1 MKKDLF
7 NLQLENH
14 FLKDRLANTTDE
26 HFRAMHN
33 ENVKLKLEVVNYAK
47 EIKRLKKIILQQDRG
62 LKDLQRQLDELA
74 ANGAGRGGASA
85 SASAKEKERALELER
100 LWKEEKQRRKEM
112 ELAVKELE
120 DELAAAG
127 AGAGAGEAAGSRS
140 ISTSGDST
148 KLREQLED
156 AEASEKVWRERCEAL
171 EEEVENVKATAED
184 QMEEMEKLRHEAD
197 RAVEEV
203 EKLKAAGLNESVGL
217 GKGREGRLTQ
227 RIADLE
233 GVSMKLSYVPKSTMP
248 VEVIA

>member
-62 LKDLQRQLDELA
+62 LKDLQRQLDDLA
-74 ANGAGRGGASA
+74 AKGNGRGGGDP
-85 SASAKEKERALELER
+85 KDKERALELEG
-100 LWKEEKQRRKEM
+100 LWREEKHRRKELEM
-112 ELAVKELE
+112 TVKQLG
-120 DELAAAG
+120 DEQASSKKS
-127 AGAGAGEAAGSRS
+127 GEA
-140 ISTSGDST
+140 GDESMAQM
-148 KLREQLED
+148 RDQLDD

-171 EEEVENVKATAED
+171 EEEVESAKATAED
-184 QMEEMEKLRHEAD
+184 QAEEMERLRDEAD

-203 EKLKAAGLNESVGL
+203 EKMKANGLNESVGL
-217 GKGREGRLTQ
+217 GRGREAKLTQ

-233 GVSMKLSYVPKSTMP
+233 GVSDTANQRTQTFHLLM
-248 VEVIA
+248 